1 MTKLEKKDIKTPS
14 YYVRGRLLKNKPA
27 MFGLIVI
34 VFAHLVAFLGYLIM
48 PDSTPNADDRSPHIK
63 KKSPGFEV
71 LLLKTIKQRDIAKV
85 NFIEYIFFGQES
97 EYKIEPISWYEIK
110 DYTIYYTIYGRDKEV
125 LTQPLVNSVE
135 KLYSGF
141 SLKIKPDTASGYN
154 YEINGDQIQYLDL
167 KEELH
172 LTTRTELIK
181 EFEEKNLEKRTYLL
195 GTSIDGRDFLSMLLF
210 GTKISL
216 SIGFISVIIS
226 LILGVSLGALAG
238 FFGGWI
244 DNAIMWLMT
253 VVWSIPS
260 IMLVI
265 AISLALQS
273 KGIWVAF
280 VAVGLTM
287 WVEAARVVRGQIM
300 SIKEKLYV
308 EAAKALGIGNLRIIF
323 VHILPNVIGP
333 IIVIAT
339 ANFATAILVEAG
351 LSFLGLGVQPPMP
364 SWGKMVFEGYNS
376 NWESDGG
383 YLVFMPSLFICL
395 LVFAFNLFGNGLRD
409 AYDPQSSNKW

>member
-1 MTKLEKKDIKTPS
+1 MTKHQEVRTPS
-14 YYVRGRLLKNKPA
+14 YYVRKRLQANKPA
-27 MFGLIVI
+27 VFGLAVI
-34 VFAHLVAFLGYLIM
+34 VLAMLVAFLGYIIM
-48 PDSTPNADDRSPHIK
+48 PDDTPNADDRSPHIK
-63 KKSPGFEV
+63 KLSPGSTV
-71 LLLKTIKQRDIAKV
+71 TILLTAKQREVENV
-85 NFIEYIFFGQES
+85 NFLLYPFIGQES
-97 EYKIEPISWYEIK
+97 TYKTEPIDEFRHVGWNVEYKI
-110 DYTIYYTIYGRDKEV
+110 YGENEWKS
-125 LTQPLVNSVE
+125 QPLITTVKAV
-135 KLYSGF
+135 YSGPSAKF
-141 SLKIKPDTASGYN
+141 KADPSSGKNYSIKGNELT
-154 YEINGDQIQYLDL
+154 YLALDETVHTTNL
-167 KEELH
+167 EELQK
-172 LTTRTELIK
+172 TFAENNII
-181 EFEEKNLEKRTYLL
+181 KRTYYL
-195 GTSIDGRDFLSMLLF
+195 GTSIDGRDLLSMLLF

-216 SIGFISVIIS
+216 LIGMISVLIS
-226 LILGVSLGALAG
+226 LLVGVTLGALAG
-238 FFGGWI
+238 FFGGWV
-244 DNAIMWLMT
+244 DNVIMWLMT

-287 WVEAARVVRGQIM
+287 WVEAARVVRGQIL
-300 SIKEKLYV
+300 SIKEKLFV

-323 VHILPNVIGP
+323 YHILPNVIGP

-376 NWESDGG
+376 NWESNGG

-409 AYDPQSSNKW
+409 AYDPQSSKKI

>member
-1 MTKLEKKDIKTPS
+1 MTKLDKKDIKTPS
-14 YYVRGRLLKNKPA
+14 YYVRRRLWKNKPA
-27 MFGLIVI
+27 MFGLII
-34 VFAHLVAFLGYLIM
+34 IIIAHLIAFLGYLIM
-48 PDSTPNADDRSPHIK
+48 PDDTPNADDRSPHIK
-63 KKSPGFEV
+63 KESPGAEV
-71 LLLKTIKQRDIAKV
+71 LLLKTIKQREVVKV
-85 NFIEYIFFGQES
+85 NFFEYVFFGQES
-97 EYKIEPISWYEIK
+97 DYKIEPINEYKIEGN
-110 DYTIYYTIYGRDKEV
+110 TIHYSIYGREKEM
-125 LTQPLVNSVE
+125 LSQPLINTVK

-141 SLKIKPDTASGYN
+141 SINLKPDSATGYN
-154 YEINGDQIQYLDL
+154 YSIKGDQIQYLDL
-167 KEELH
+167 NEELH
-172 LTTRTELIK
+172 TISRAELIK
-181 EFEEKNLEKRTYLL
+181 EFEENNLERRSYIL
-195 GTSIDGRDFLSMLLF
+195 GTSIDGRDLLSMLLF

-226 LILGVSLGALAG
+226 LILGVTLGALAG

-244 DNAIMWLMT
+244 DNLIMWLMT

-287 WVEAARVVRGQIM
+287 WVEAARVVRGQIL
-300 SIKEKLYV
+300 SIKEKLFV
-308 EAAKALGIGNLRIIF
+308 EAARALGISNLRIIF

-364 SWGKMVFEGYNS
+364 SWGKMVYEGYNS

-383 YLVFMPSLFICL
+383 FLVFLPSICICL